1 MRLIKIVLLFA
12 AFLTASCGERGQQ
25 EDTGTTVIQVDVE
38 QLPKRSAI
46 NTRATTILKDWTAFQ
61 ELETSID
68 VLYRVENN
76 EDLILAVEEII
87 NRQNELEASEYPEAF
102 DIPQVKSRQK
112 VFKTFLLK
120 LKAASE
126 YRTEVIPPA
135 KEMLEAYN
143 DFREQFNIVANDTLN
158 LELLLDE

>member
-1 MRLIKIVLLFA
+1 MAVFI
-12 AFLTASCGERGQQ
+12 TASCGERGQQ
-25 EDTGTTVIQVDVE
+25 QVSGTTVIQVDVN
-38 QLPKRSAI
+38 QLPKRIAI
-46 NTRATTILKDWTAFQ
+46 NARAATILKDWTAFQ

-68 VLYRVENN
+68 ALYRVENN

-87 NRQNELEASEYPEAF
+87 NRQNELEASEYPEPF

-143 DFREQFNIVANDTLN
+143 AFREQFNIVVNNTLD
-158 LELLLDE
+158 LDLLLDE